1 MQLVLSHC
9 LTNMFDLYNY
19 PPRLVALGLITATIV
34 TYNLTLTIY
43 RLFFH
48 PLARIPGPKLCA
60 ITGWYEIFWDV
71 LVGGQFTFKV
81 EEWHKKYGPIMRI
94 GPNEVHFN
102 DPDFYNELYPTIGAT
117 YEKPAQWR
125 WRFGCG
131 TAIFDT
137 IGHEHH
143 AQRKAPVAAFFS
155 RQKILQFSGFIQD
168 QTDILVKR
176 IRDNHRGQVI
186 CANEAFDA
194 LTMDIIGYY
203 AFGLSYHS
211 LQYPG
216 FKAPYRNVTAD
227 IARMVHVGAHFPWV
241 FTILNALP
249 EKYITKLLPPM
260 SKIFMFRKEISSQ
273 IRRIKD
279 NKEYLDKNVNEHR
292 TVFHE
297 ILNSNQPA
305 CELNEGRIYHE
316 ALSLVGAALET
327 SKRTTALAVYYILAT
342 PGVEANLRAELMA
355 AMPDKTKILSVPELE
370 ALPYLNAVIKE
381 ALRLAIGVSQRMRRY
396 SPTEPITY
404 KDYTIPPNTVF
415 GMCHWEQLRD
425 ARIWDRPTEFLPE
438 RWLAEQPLALNGQP
452 LNKYFVPFH
461 RGPRMCLGKEFGMA
475 QLNIG
480 LATLFRQEDIK
491 LELYETDSKD
501 VDVVADFFVP
511 LTIKES
517 QGVRVLVK

>member
-1 MQLVLSHC
+1 MQLALSNYP
-9 LTNMFDLYNY
+9 TNMLDLYGY
-19 PPRLVALGLITATIV
+19 SPRLVAIGLIAATIV
-34 TYNLTLTIY
+34 TYSLSLTAY

-48 PLARIPGPKLCA
+48 PLARVPGPKLCA

-81 EEWHKKYGPIMRI
+81 EEWHKRYGITPFCLSALPSLTETGPIMRI

-102 DPDFYNELYPTIGAT
+102 DPDFYNELYPSIGAS
-117 YEKPAQWR
+117 YEKPSQWR

-176 IRDNHRGQVI
+176 IRDDHKGQVI

-203 AFGLSYHS
+203 AFGLSYNS

-249 EKYITKLLPPM
+249 EKYITRFLPPM
-260 SKIFMFRKEISSQ
+260 SKIFMFRKV
-273 IRRIKD
+273 RRTR
-279 NKEYLDKNVNEHR
+279 LMA
-292 TVFHE
+292 
-297 ILNSNQPA
+297 SP
-305 CELNEGRIYHE
+305 
-316 ALSLVGAALET
+316 
-327 SKRTTALAVYYILAT
+327 LAV
-342 PGVEANLRAELMA
+342 
-355 AMPDKTKILSVPELE
+355 
-370 ALPYLNAVIKE
+370 
-381 ALRLAIGVSQRMRRY
+381 
-396 SPTEPITY
+396 
-404 KDYTIPPNTVF
+404 
-415 GMCHWEQLRD
+415 
-425 ARIWDRPTEFLPE
+425 
-438 RWLAEQPLALNGQP
+438 
-452 LNKYFVPFH
+452 
-461 RGPRMCLGKEFGMA
+461 
-475 QLNIG
+475 
-480 LATLFRQEDIK
+480 DII
-491 LELYETDSKD
+491 
-501 VDVVADFFVP
+501 A
-511 LTIKES
+511 
-517 QGVRVLVK
+517 